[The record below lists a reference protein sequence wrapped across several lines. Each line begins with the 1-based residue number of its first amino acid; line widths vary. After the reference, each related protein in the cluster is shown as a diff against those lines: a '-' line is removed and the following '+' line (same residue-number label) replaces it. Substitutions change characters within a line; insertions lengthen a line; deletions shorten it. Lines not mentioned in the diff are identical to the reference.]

1 MDERTPHRKIRVG
14 TVVSNKME
22 KTIVVR
28 VTRHDRHPLYGK
40 KIIKA
45 KSYVAHDENNVSCIG
60 DTVSIGGNSLKSSGR
75 RLSST
80 VSLKILRRPRH
91 DTANDGSECGG

>member
-1 MDERTPHRKIRVG
+1 MDERTPHRKIRIG

-45 KSYVAHDENNVSCIG
+45 KSYVAHDENNVSSIG
-60 DTVSIGGNSLKSSGR
+60 DTVSIGE
-75 RLSST
+75 T
-80 VSLKILRRPRH
+80 RPMSR
-91 DTANDGSECGG
+91 TKRWELLEIVRKAPVFDGVVEDSAEA

>member
-45 KSYVAHDENNVSCIG
+45 KSYVAHDENNVSSIG
-60 DTVSIGGNSLKSSGR
+60 DTVSIGETSPMSRTKRWELLEIVRKAP
-75 RLSST
+75 
-80 VSLKILRRPRH
+80 VF
-91 DTANDGSECGG
+91 DGVVEDSAEA

>member
-22 KTIVVR
+22 KTIIVR

-45 KSYVAHDENNVSCIG
+45 KNYVAHDENNTCCIG
-60 DTVSIGGNSLKSSGR
+60 DIVTIGE
-75 RLSST
+75 T
-80 VSLKILRRPRH
+80 RPMSR
-91 DTANDGSECGG
+91 TKRWELLEIVRKAPVFDGIVEDSAEV

>member
-45 KSYVAHDENNVSCIG
+45 KSYVAHDENNVRCIG
-60 DTVSIGGNSLKSSGR
+60 DTVSIGE
-75 RLSST
+75 T
-80 VSLKILRRPRH
+80 RPMSR
-91 DTANDGSECGG
+91 TKRWELLEIVRKAPVFDGVVEDSAEA